1 MKLDITKK
9 PEYSAGKWRLTNEFG
24 EDVYM
29 AQMLETSPGNGV
41 MVDMPVCDETK
52 ESLIRKVL
60 ELLEMASLRIQQMA
74 EENKLLR
81 GQNAQ
86 IRRMIEKDPKW
97 KDFAKNHMVQDSE

>member
-29 AQMLETSPGNGV
+29 AQRLETSPGNGV

-52 ESLIRKVL
+52 EGVVRKVL
-60 ELLEMASLRIQQMA
+60 DMLGRAAMHIRHITEENELLEKHLG
-74 EENKLLR
+74 ELR
-81 GQNAQ
+81 GELNNSPESEDDHNA
-86 IRRMIEKDPKW
+86 KG
-97 KDFAKNHMVQDSE
+97 